1 MASIAQAGPAANEAG
16 ALRRQIYGDRD
27 TRRGDFDMLLSH
39 AAALGADPDFI
50 TLLCD
55 VAVDVFLLQAD
66 PEYYLTDADAAHVID
81 ILGRDGGIASVAEFA
96 VLKALLGHA
105 VDAPPTLASFALREI
120 EKAIL
125 SGRRDALGGQDHP
138 AGVVMASDVEAL
150 RAILFAP
157 SHGTMLHV
165 TRESAEALFD
175 IAHATAAADN
185 APEFADLFAQAIGN
199 YLMGAAMLGAPSRE
213 ETLAVERELDRPA
226 DGFLGFLSAM
236 MHAPT
241 AQQVGDVLESVDGQV
256 EDREGLINDANDL
269 ALEANVPVDAGEAQW
284 VIAHLT
290 RGGPLTAAER
300 RLLAF
305 LKEEAPSA
313 PPELTAL
320 YDQAA

>member
-1 MASIAQAGPAANEAG
+1 MTAMAQDGAAASEAG

-27 TRRGDFDMLLSH
+27 ARRSDFDMLLSH
-39 AAALGADPDFI
+39 AARLGADPEFT
-50 TLLCD
+50 TLICD

-66 PEYYLTDADAAHVID
+66 PEYYLTDSDSASIID
-81 ILGRDGGIASVAEFA
+81 RLGRDGAIPSSVEFA
-96 VLKALLGHA
+96 VLQALLGRA
-105 VDAPPTLASFALREI
+105 VESPPALAQFALREVA
-120 EKAIL
+120 KAIV
-125 SGRRDALGGQDHP
+125 SGRRDAPGLEPSP
-138 AGVVMASDVEAL
+138 AGVVGASDVEAL

-157 SHGTMLHV
+157 SRGEALHV
-165 TRESAEALFD
+165 NREEAETLFE
-175 IAHATAAADN
+175 IAHATASGDN
-185 APEFADLFAQAIGN
+185 APGFADLFAKAIGN
-199 YLMGAAMLGAPSRE
+199 YLMGAALQGAPSRE

-226 DGFLGFLSAM
+226 DGFLGFLSSM
-236 MHAPT
+236 LHAPSL
-241 AQQVGDVLESVDGQV
+241 QQVGDALESVDGQA

-269 ALEANVPVDAGEAQW
+269 ALEANAPIDAGEAQW

-300 RLLAF
+300 RLLGF

>member
-1 MASIAQAGPAANEAG
+1 MASIAQAGPATTQAG

-27 TRRGDFDMLLSH
+27 ARRDDFDMLLSR
-39 AAALGADPDFI
+39 AAALGADPEFT

-66 PEYYLTDADAAHVID
+66 PEYYLADSDAAHVID
-81 ILGRDGGIASVAEFA
+81 SLGRNGGLSGVAEFA
-96 VLKALLGHA
+96 VLKALLSHA
-105 VDAPPTLASFALREI
+105 VDAPPALAQFALREV

-150 RAILFAP
+150 RSILFAP
-157 SHGTMLHV
+157 SRGSLLHV

-175 IAHATAAADN
+175 IAHATAQADN
-185 APEFADLFAQAIGN
+185 APEFADLFARAIGN
-199 YLMGAAMLGAPSRE
+199 YLMGAAVIGAPSRE
-213 ETLAVERELDRPA
+213 EALAVEAELNRPA

-236 MHAPT
+236 MHEPT
-241 AQQVGDVLESVDGQV
+241 RRQIGDALESIGGEV
-256 EDREGLINDANDL
+256 EDRDAEINDATDAEL
-269 ALEANVPVDAGEAQW
+269 AAHAAIDAGEAQW

-290 RGGPLTAAER
+290 RGGALTPAER
-300 RLLAF
+300 RLLGF
-305 LKEEAPSA
+305 LRDEAASA

>member
-1 MASIAQAGPAANEAG
+1 
-16 ALRRQIYGDRD
+16 
-27 TRRGDFDMLLSH
+27 
-39 AAALGADPDFI
+39 
-50 TLLCD
+50 
-55 VAVDVFLLQAD
+55 
-66 PEYYLTDADAAHVID
+66 
-81 ILGRDGGIASVAEFA
+81 
-96 VLKALLGHA
+96 
-105 VDAPPTLASFALREI
+105 
-120 EKAIL
+120 
-125 SGRRDALGGQDHP
+125 
-138 AGVVMASDVEAL
+138 
-150 RAILFAP
+150 
-157 SHGTMLHV
+157 
-165 TRESAEALFD
+165 
-175 IAHATAAADN
+175 
-185 APEFADLFAQAIGN
+185 
-199 YLMGAAMLGAPSRE
+199 
-213 ETLAVERELDRPA
+213 
-226 DGFLGFLSAM
+226 M